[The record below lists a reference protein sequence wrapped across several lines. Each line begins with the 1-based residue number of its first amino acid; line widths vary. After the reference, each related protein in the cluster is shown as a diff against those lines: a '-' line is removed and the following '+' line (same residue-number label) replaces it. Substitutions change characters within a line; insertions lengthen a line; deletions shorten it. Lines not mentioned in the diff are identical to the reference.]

1 MEDERVPAPNAK
13 ERLSI
18 AEMVSEAMRE
28 AAVLVAVFS
37 PLDGMIG
44 GRPLTG
50 WWILGTLA
58 LVGTLFWSGVGLER
72 KR

>member
-1 MEDERVPAPNAK
+1 M
-13 ERLSI
+13 LS
-18 AEMVSEAMRE
+18 AFLRE